1 MNKKFVLIILLLIT
15 SLTWAQNPGV
25 TGGGYS
31 FFHTFEGR
39 VLNPGY
45 LDVYLNSNF
54 YSQKGEYLGS
64 PPEDF
69 KVRSWWLVAG
79 NIAASY
85 GIIEHLDISA
95 AIKVYQRVYQ
105 DTVYSNQSNVP
116 DDIFLTLKGGSFKF
130 SRRHFSAAIQSTVRI
145 PTGKT
150 HNYPFAEYASGA
162 LEYGFMGV
170 ISYYTDS
177 YFPNRAFNFHY
188 NLGFWFHNEKGKEI
202 PVAGGNKHVAT
213 VNSSRI
219 GMAVAFIKPLG
230 AFDLRMELA
239 GFLYMQEPDSFV
251 YSAED
256 LAYLTPSIR
265 YKPLDW
271 LSLDLGM
278 DFRLS
283 PGNRQRTK
291 GVPDFSSWLDLPTSY
306 PPWKVQ
312 LGIHF
317 KALPTGRKPY
327 DSDIINLTE
336 KRALDEYNR
345 IIQESE
351 KARKKEDEVRDLRQ
365 ERKSIDEKIDNIKK
379 EIDEG

>member
-1 MNKKFVLIILLLIT
+1 M
-15 SLTWAQNPGV
+15 
-25 TGGGYS
+25 
-31 FFHTFEGR
+31 
-39 VLNPGY
+39 
-45 LDVYLNSNF
+45 
-54 YSQKGEYLGS
+54 
-64 PPEDF
+64 
-69 KVRSWWLVAG
+69 
-79 NIAASY
+79 
-85 GIIEHLDISA
+85 EHLDISA
-95 AIKVYQRVYQ
+95 AIKVYQRTYQ
-105 DTVYSNQSNVP
+105 DTVYSNQSNIP
-116 DDIFLTLKGGSFKF
+116 DDIFITLKGGSFKF
-130 SRRHFSAAIQSTVRI
+130 ARRHFSAAIQSTLRI
-145 PTGKT
+145 PTGKS
-150 HNYPFAEYASGA
+150 HNYPFTEYASGA

-170 ISYYTDS
+170 VSYYTDP

-202 PVAGGNKHVAT
+202 PITGGDTRVST

-219 GMAVAFIKPLG
+219 GMAMAFIKPIG

-239 GFLYMQEPDSFV
+239 GFLYMQIPDRFV

-256 LAYLTPSIR
+256 LAYITPSIR

-283 PGNRQRTK
+283 PGDRQRT
-291 GVPDFSSWLDLPTSY
+291 GRVPDISNWIDLPTSY

-327 DSDIINLTE
+327 DSDIISLRDQ
-336 KRALDEYNR
+336 RALENYNR
-345 IIQESE
+345 IMKESE
-351 KARKKEDEVRDLRQ
+351 QARKKEKDVSKLRQ
-365 ERKSIDEKIDNIKK
+365 ERKSIDEEIDEIKK